1 MGITVRPVP
10 AGPCTVAAL
19 QSRAA
24 TPEATHV
31 PQLFRRTRRPASP
44 HPGPERRLGADRRA
58 SVLKALLYGGLC
70 PRRQGP
76 RRAGEHRL
84 GAFDWHHPWWLL
96 LAILILLLSCTDAA
110 LTLVLIGRGAFEV
123 NPLLA
128 PLVRD
133 SPAFILVKVG
143 LTGVGIVCL
152 TLLARVK
159 AFGRLPARALFYA
172 ALIGYV
178 VLIAYELKLLT
189 LL

>member
-1 MGITVRPVP
+1 M
-10 AGPCTVAAL
+10 
-19 QSRAA
+19 
-24 TPEATHV
+24 
-31 PQLFRRTRRPASP
+31 PQLSRRSRRSASP
-44 HPGPERRLGADRRA
+44 PPGPERRLGSDRRA
-58 SVLKALLYGGLC
+58 SIAKALFYGSFR

-84 GAFDWHHPWWLL
+84 GAFDWHHPWWLAI
-96 LAILILLLSCTDAA
+96 AILILLLSCTDAA

-133 SPAFILVKVG
+133 SPVAFILVKVG

-159 AFGRLPARALFYA
+159 AFGRIPARALFYA
-172 ALIGYV
+172 VLIGYV